1 MSSPPV
7 VIGVSY
13 KGGSG
18 RTTTM
23 ANVAYRL
30 ALSSVNSVCMVDL
43 DLGAPTLGA
52 VLELAGYES
61 GTKVGR
67 GIHSFLPNPQTG
79 NRQREVRALLE
90 DKELLVDVQSN
101 CASPGVR
108 DALRSLGDD
117 PSFRVL
123 LGEAEWRDIASPE
136 SLDVPINEVVE
147 TLALRWPYTFVDVG
161 AGTDSQLLALT
172 RHHRPAERTWA
183 VFYRWTPQH
192 VRGTAHLIEQLL
204 AGNVPREMIRTV
216 RVARGTPPP
225 DLEGTPVEI
234 AAARWV
240 HDQDAET
247 ERIASEVGLD
257 EYPVTDI
264 PRSEILYWRD
274 GIIATEALPSLAD
287 ASRELIDSYR
297 RLAKDLFGDGVV
309 VL

>member
-30 ALSSVNSVCMVDL
+30 ALSPSNSVCMVDL
-43 DLGAPTLGA
+43 DLAAPTLGS
-52 VLELAGYES
+52 VLELAGFES

-79 NRQREVRALLE
+79 NRQREVGALLE
-90 DKELLVDVQSN
+90 DKDLLVDVQSN

-108 DALRSLGDD
+108 DALHNLGDD

-123 LGEAEWRDIASPE
+123 LGEAEWRDVASPD
-136 SLDVPINEVVE
+136 SLFKPINEVIE
-147 TLALRWPYTFVDVG
+147 TLASRWPYTFIDVG

-204 AGNVPREMIRTV
+204 TSNVPREMIRTV

-225 DLEGTPVEI
+225 DLKGTAGEI

-247 ERIASEVGLD
+247 ERIAREVGLD
-257 EYPVTDI
+257 QYPVTDI

-274 GIIATEALPSLAD
+274 GIIATEALPNLSD
-287 ASRELIDSYR
+287 ASRELIDAYR
-297 RLAKDLFGDGVV
+297 RLAVDLFGDPV

>member
-1 MSSPPV
+1 MSKPPV
-7 VIGVSY
+7 VIGVSF
-13 KGGSG
+13 KGGAG

-30 ALSSVNSVCMVDL
+30 ALSPTNSVCMVDL
-43 DLGAPTLGA
+43 DLAAPTLGS
-52 VLELAGYES
+52 VLELDGYEA

-79 NRQREVRALLE
+79 NRQREVGALLE

-108 DALRSLGDD
+108 DALRNLGDD

-123 LGEAEWRDIASPE
+123 LGEAEWRDIADPE
-136 SLDVPINEVVE
+136 SLFKPINEVIE
-147 TLALRWPYTFVDVG
+147 TLASRWPYTFIDVG

-172 RHHRPAERTWA
+172 RHHRPSERTWA

-192 VRGTAHLIEQLL
+192 VRGAAHLIKQLL
-204 AGNVPREMIRTV
+204 ANNVPKEMIRTV
-216 RVARGTPPP
+216 RVARGTPPQS
-225 DLEGTPVEI
+225 LEGTQAEI
-234 AAARWV
+234 AAANWV
-240 HDQDAET
+240 RSQDAET
-247 ERIASEVGLD
+247 ERIARKAGLF
-257 EYPVTDI
+257 EYPVSDI

-274 GIIATEALPSLAD
+274 GIIATEALPGLGD
-287 ASRELIDSYR
+287 ASRELIEAYR
-297 RLAKDLFGDGVV
+297 RLAVDLFEDPV